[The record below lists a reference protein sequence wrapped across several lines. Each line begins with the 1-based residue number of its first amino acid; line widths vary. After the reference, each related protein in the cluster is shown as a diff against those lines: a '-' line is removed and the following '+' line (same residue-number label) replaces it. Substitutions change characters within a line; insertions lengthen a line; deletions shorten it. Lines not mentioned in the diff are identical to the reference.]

1 MKGIVVG
8 IDCSPLAEVPLRWAL
23 REAALRSVPLT
34 VVHAWSSEGCDPR
47 GSDSSADVACE
58 AARVLVTRVQRE
70 EEPVD
75 VYLDVA
81 EGRPADI
88 LVRRS
93 ASADLL
99 VVGTRG
105 LDTLA
110 GALLGS
116 VSQRCVTQATCPVV
130 VVRGDD
136 VDERESIEVLERL
149 PRAEAASGPRWDTPL
164 E

>member
-8 IDCSPLAEVPLRWAL
+8 IDCTPLAAVPLRWAL
-23 REAALRSVPLT
+23 REAALRNVPLT
-34 VVHAWSSEGCDPR
+34 VVHAWSSDGCDPR
-47 GSDSSADVACE
+47 GSSSPADVACE
-58 AARVLVTRVQRE
+58 AARKLVTRVQGE

-130 VVRGDD
+130 VVRGED

-149 PRAEAASGPRWDTPL
+149 PRAEAVGTPHWDTPL

>member
-1 MKGIVVG
+1 MNGIVVG
-8 IDCSPLAEVPLRWAL
+8 VDCSPESEPVLRWAL
-23 REAALRSVPLT
+23 REAALRQVPLT
-34 VVHAWSSEGCDPR
+34 VVHAWSSAVGDPR
-47 GSDSSADVACE
+47 RGGSSSELAFD
-58 AARVLVTRVQRE
+58 AARELVCRVQASE
-70 EEPVD
+70 KPVD

-81 EGRPADI
+81 EGRPADV

-93 ASADLL
+93 ASAELL

-130 VVRGDD
+130 VVRGED

-149 PRAEAASGPRWDTPL
+149 PRAEALSTSRWDTPL